1 LCLDL
6 VSLSCALPLLFFPPS
21 SFFRVNASTACQ
33 SALALSGA
41 DLARVQAHIDEALK
55 HSTHLQQLLARP
67 LQAHAI
73 PAERSVP
80 PASFT
85 SSLRPHTLVARVA
98 TLVFNSLRPHTQLKA
113 SGTSTYN
120 IYVQKYTTK
129 YSSLYIS
136 IGCLHLSAYCT
147 EVQQSCNRAATE
159 LQQYQHIG
167 CLHLSAYGAGERS
180 PEALSY

>member
-1 LCLDL
+1 MHYCCSPASIPYTAAYVPMTRPATVVHASRPAPYVCMYHISIYTYIYIYIFIYVCIIYL
-6 VSLSCALPLLFFPPS
+6 
-21 SFFRVNASTACQ
+21 NASYTSSSC
-33 SALALSGA
+33 GN
-41 DLARVQAHIDEALK
+41 AR
-55 HSTHLQQLLARP
+55 LQQLK
-67 LQAHAI
+67 
-73 PAERSVP
+73 
-80 PASFT
+80 ASYT